1 MTKEFN
7 QQVEICVELETLWQ
21 ALSKDL
27 IVTIPKI
34 IPNIVKDVKVIEGSG
49 GIGTILLL
57 TFFSGQCCNFLL

>member
-7 QQVEICVELETLWQ
+7 QQVEICVKIETLWQ

-34 IPNIVKDVKVIEGSG
+34 IPNIVKDLKVIEGSG

-57 TFFSGQCCNFLL
+57 TFFTGQCCNFLL